1 MTPPTTPESTAQA
14 VEEALQ
20 RHERGLVLAAVRLL
34 GDLERARDVVQES
47 FLRLLRHP
55 EVLADPDPETTAR
68 WLYTVC
74 RNQALD
80 VLRKERRMT
89 PLSEERERLEPAGEP
104 GPDSRLE
111 AADSA
116 AKALDLMERLPG
128 KQAEAVRLKFEHGLS
143 YQEISRRIDV
153 SVGQVG
159 WLLHMALKALRTE
172 LSGDGDAAVEQG
184 ARA

>member
-1 MTPPTTPESTAQA
+1 MYLRQLWLQFERALHGEASSPGSLFRPVAKEVLQA
-14 VEEALQ
+14 V
-20 RHERGLVLAAVRLL
+20 VAADL
-34 GDLERARDVVQES
+34 GPCES
-47 FLRLLRHP
+47 
-55 EVLADPDPETTAR
+55 EVLVQFGGKSVHGERPTPILVTA
-68 WLYTVC
+68 
-74 RNQALD
+74 A
-80 VLRKERRMT
+80 
-89 PLSEERERLEPAGEP
+89 P
-104 GPDSRLE
+104 SRLE